1 MDQSIRTILFRH
13 LSHLF
18 SLIFAL
24 TSSDPR
30 ERKGKEIEER
40 IGKMDMGR
48 LKKSPQKLISKTK
61 SKEKKIKKENKK
73 KRKRGEIGKKSSK
86 IKLGDKSR
94 KKEFEKKCKTRIKS
108 FIEKVGFFRVRSTN
122 IHSKKKKR
130 F

>member
-24 TSSDPR
+24 TSSDRR

-73 KRKRGEIGKKSSK
+73 KK
-86 IKLGDKSR
+86 
-94 KKEFEKKCKTRIKS
+94 KTRRNRKEILKD
-108 FIEKVGFFRVRSTN
+108 KTRG
-122 IHSKKKKR
+122 
-130 F
+130 